1 MKKIVGLILV
11 VLVPFGC
18 VTAPS
23 PEKTDVE
30 ELMERF
36 ITGLKEGDIDVLM
49 STYWPDAEMVLVLPD
64 GQELNFDGI
73 EQIRSHQLET
83 LRNPSMPAIE
93 FSKPEGKIRGSSA
106 TYRILMQVPG
116 ARSLNRFELAR
127 RDGEWR
133 IIRQFAEVSLSE

>member
-1 MKKIVGLILV
+1 MKKVVFLILAGLIPLA
-11 VLVPFGC
+11 C
-18 VTAPS
+18 VTAPPPGE
-23 PEKTDVE
+23 PETE
-30 ELMERF
+30 QLMERF
-36 ITGLKEGDIDVLM
+36 ITGLRDKKIDVLM
-49 STYWPDAEMVLVLPD
+49 STYWPEAEMVLLLPD
-64 GQELNFDGI
+64 GQELHFNGV
-73 EQIRSHQLET
+73 EQIRRHQQEGFQD
-83 LRNPSMPAIE
+83 PSMPAIE